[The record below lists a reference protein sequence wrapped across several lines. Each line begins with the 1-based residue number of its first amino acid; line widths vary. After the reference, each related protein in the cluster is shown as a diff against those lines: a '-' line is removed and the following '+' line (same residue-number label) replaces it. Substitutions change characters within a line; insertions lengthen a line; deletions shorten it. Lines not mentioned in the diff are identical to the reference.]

1 MKTGILFLDQIWLY
15 IGLVAALGVVCGMQ
29 AQGGGPKFI
38 VDPSWPRPLPQN
50 WANGQV
56 SGVCVDAQ
64 DNVFIVNRNDITDK
78 EAEIA
83 QQAPAFIEFDPDGNV
98 VNSFGDWKVVP
109 NITHGCFID
118 YENNFWAAGNGDG
131 IIQKYSHDGKLLMQI
146 GKRGVVDTSDGTL
159 KGRALNSSHTQ
170 FYMPSDIAVDPVNGD
185 VYVSDGYG
193 NSRIAV
199 FDRSGKFLR
208 QWGHQGTK
216 EEADAGVGGA
226 FMQVVHCVAL
236 GNDGLVYVCD
246 RQATGSRSSIRWE
259 TSKITSGSREETAFP
274 IIGAPRGGSAFLPTG
289 SRNTFTWPTGATS
302 RSRFSTMLAEKYSQ
316 ASGVLVTRWVN
327 LPTATLWRSIPKA
340 MFMWPRPNG
349 VAESKNSS
357 Q

>member
-1 MKTGILFLDQIWLY
+1 MKTGTVFFDKIWLC
-15 IGLVAALGVVCGMQ
+15 IGLVAALGVVCRVQ
-29 AQGGGPKFI
+29 AQGGGPKFV
-38 VDPSWPRPLPQN
+38 VDPSWPKPLPEK
-50 WANGQV
+50 WVTGQV

-64 DNVFIVNRNDITDK
+64 NNVFIVNRNDITDK

-83 QQAPAFIEFDPDGNV
+83 QQAPPFIEFDPDGNV
-98 VNSFGDWKVVP
+98 VNSFGDWNVVP

-118 YENNFWAAGNGDG
+118 Y
-131 IIQKYSHDGKLLMQI
+131 GKLLMQI

-170 FYMPSDIAVDPVNGD
+170 FYMPSNIAGDPVNGD

-193 NSRIAV
+193 NSRIGV

-246 RQATGSRSSIRWE
+246 RQGDRIQVFDKME

-302 RSRFSTMLAEKYSQ
+302 RSRFSTMPAEKFSR
-316 ASGVLVTRWVN
+316 ASGVLVTRSAN
-327 LPTATLWRSIPKA
+327 LSMATL
-340 MFMWPRPNG
+340 
-349 VAESKNSS
+349 
-357 Q
+357 